1 MISNT
6 KFIFQF
12 IRSLNKPDTI
22 FAGNVFHEKGTPKK
36 KKKKTTSKYGLIKTH
51 TKLSGTL
58 MHSAVKKIF
67 VIYKAECSRFIK
79 PANGRLQSE

>member
-12 IRSLNKPDTI
+12 KRSLNKLDNI

-36 KKKKTTSKYGLIKTH
+36 KKKQPLNMA
-51 TKLSGTL
+51 KL
-58 MHSAVKKIF
+58 
-67 VIYKAECSRFIK
+67 K
-79 PANGRLQSE
+79 PTQSCQEP

>member
-12 IRSLNKPDTI
+12 KRSLNKLDNI

-36 KKKKTTSKYGLIKTH
+36 KKKPPLNMA
-51 TKLSGTL
+51 KL
-58 MHSAVKKIF
+58 
-67 VIYKAECSRFIK
+67 K
-79 PANGRLQSE
+79 PTQSCQEP